1 MMILQDVQHFPVVLN
16 LNELKSIVKLTTN
29 GEFLFYFCRNLSEV
43 SKFRIKFTDFFKL
56 LFPSTG
62 IELVV
67 FLFFLVV
74 YGYLGSYIA
83 IHHKIIFDSRIP
95 WDAYFSFD
103 NKSIVMTGG
112 SFERHPLSYY
122 FFNWI
127 RELALLFSDGKM
139 DGNFRFALAWF
150 SNVAVSL
157 SILQVFKYLK
167 DIIQLPLMISTLL
180 VLFFGSFSTMIL
192 LSFTP
197 ENFTYTLFSLT
208 LFHHYSA
215 IKLRKEEKIP
225 ALALIF
231 SGIAIGG
238 LTVTNIVKVFI
249 PVVFEKGL
257 FKNWKKFWNAVFR
270 VFLTCI
276 CFALLYLNRIDFKY
290 QNIFSKTSEQYEK
303 FSNVKSTPVW
313 DMISSYFFGGNIL
326 FSNFIIRDKH
336 NMKGFEYKG
345 IIMDVYSSWIP
356 YIFIAVLLGLILWS
370 YYKNFNNRLVQVIMI
385 SFLLDMVIHCIM
397 KFGIHTSYIYGGHF
411 VFVYPMLL
419 GWLFY
424 AYRESPKT
432 LSFLTVVLCILF
444 VYLGANNYLR
454 ITEFFWFL
462 NNYY

>member
-1 MMILQDVQHFPVVLN
+1 M
-16 LNELKSIVKLTTN
+16 
-29 GEFLFYFCRNLSEV
+29 
-43 SKFRIKFTDFFKL
+43 SKFRIKFTYFFKL

-67 FLFFLVV
+67 FLCFLVA

-103 NKSIVMTGG
+103 NKSIVLTGG

-150 SNVAVSL
+150 SNIAVSL

-167 DIIQLPLMISTLL
+167 NIIQLPLVINIMLI
-180 VLFFGSFSTMIL
+180 LFFGSFSTTIL

-197 ENFTYTLFSLT
+197 ENFTYTFFLLT
-208 LFHHYSA
+208 LFNHYSA
-215 IKLRKEEKIP
+215 IKLKKEEKIP
-225 ALALIF
+225 ALALVF
-231 SGIAIGG
+231 SGVTIGG

-249 PVVFEKGL
+249 PVLFEKGL
-257 FKNWKKFWNAVFR
+257 FKDLKKFGNATFR
-270 VFLTCI
+270 VALTCI
-276 CFALLYLNRIDFKY
+276 CFVLLYLNRIDFKY
-290 QNIFSKTSEQYEK
+290 QNIFSKTTEQYEK
-303 FSNVKSTPVW
+303 FSNARSTPVW
-313 DMISSYFFGGNIL
+313 DMVSSYFFGGNIL

-356 YIFIAVLLGLILWS
+356 YLFIAVLLGLILWS
-370 YYKNFNNRLVQVIMI
+370 YYKNFNNKMVQVIMI
-385 SFLLDMVIHCIM
+385 SFLVDIIIHCIM
-397 KFGIHTSYIYGGHF
+397 RFGIHTSYIYGGHF
-411 VFVYPMLL
+411 VFVYPILL

-424 AYRESPKT
+424 AYRESPKM
-432 LSFLTVVLCILF
+432 LSLLTAVICILF
-444 VYLGANNYLR
+444 VYLGTNNYIR
-454 ITEFFWFL
+454 MTEFFWFL